1 MYEYKEEDLENIKAL
16 RTIIEF
22 MLREH
27 YLRLNADVIMN
38 YYYTINVALLFS
50 NGIPMWAQWISNRVT
65 FAFNNWGH
73 RWYLRVQE
81 EVGTLHFWWRL
92 RDNNCLLDDSK
103 TNYEYTSHL
112 KDRDIWYVSKYIR
125 QNVLVRNVKL
135 FE

>member
-1 MYEYKEEDLENIKAL
+1 MYEYKEEDLWNIKAL

-27 YLRLNADVIMN
+27 YLRLNADSTMN
-38 YYYTINVALLFS
+38 YYYSINVALLFS

-73 RWYLRVQE
+73 RWYLNVKE
-81 EVGTLHFWWRL
+81 EVTTAHFWWRL
-92 RDNNCLLDDSK
+92 RDNNYLFDNSK
-103 TNYEYTSHL
+103 YISWDFTSL
-112 KDRDIWYVSKYIR
+112 RDKDIWYISKYIR

-135 FE
+135 FQ